1 MASGVRVQLH
11 LSGVKAVLNDD
22 GVMADCMRRAE
33 AIASAADALMPEN
46 GLHTDQHHVAREG
59 TTSRGNRGAFV
70 ITATNVAKAMQ
81 AKHNTLTQA
90 LDAGRS

>member
-1 MASGVRVQLH
+1 MARCAKVELH

-22 GVMADCMRRAE
+22 GVIADCMRRAE
-33 AIASAADALMPEN
+33 AIASAADALMPGN
-46 GLHTDQHHVAREG
+46 GMRTDRHHVAREG
-59 TTSRGNRGAFV
+59 VTSRGNREALV

-81 AKHNTLTQA
+81 AKHNTLTNA

>member
-1 MASGVRVQLH
+1 MASGVMVQLH

-33 AIASAADALMPEN
+33 AIASAADALMPES

-81 AKHNTLTQA
+81 AKHSTLTQA

>member
-33 AIASAADALMPEN
+33 AIASAADALMPDGGYTRAE
-46 GLHTDQHHVAREG
+46 HHVAREG
-59 TTSRGNRGAFV
+59 TTSRGNRSALV
-70 ITATNVAKAMQ
+70 ITNTNEAKAMQ
-81 AKHNTLTQA
+81 AKHSTLTQA
-90 LDAGRS
+90 LDAGRG